1 MEDHKSVALQ
11 HAPLYLEA
19 EQLALE
25 IEQALNDPAATTD
38 AFFQAIDRYAVVL
51 AKLHQKAFLAR
62 NLMPLEALG
71 EGFPGTK
78 PHAA

>member
-19 EQLALE
+19 ERLALE

-38 AFFQAIDRYAVVL
+38 AFFQAVDRYAGEQE
-51 AKLHQKAFLAR
+51 KHHQKAFQSR
-62 NLMPLEALG
+62 SLMPA
-71 EGFPGTK
+71 
-78 PHAA
+78 

>member
-38 AFFQAIDRYAVVL
+38 AFFQAVDRYAEVME
-51 AKLHQKAFLAR
+51 KLHQKAFQAR
-62 NLMPLEALG
+62 SLMQIEAV
-71 EGFPGTK
+71 
-78 PHAA
+78 